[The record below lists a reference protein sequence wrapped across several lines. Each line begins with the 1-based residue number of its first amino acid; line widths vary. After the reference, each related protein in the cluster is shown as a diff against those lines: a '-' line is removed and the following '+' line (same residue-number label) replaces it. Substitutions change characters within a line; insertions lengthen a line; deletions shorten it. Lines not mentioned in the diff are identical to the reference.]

1 MATDNVSVVI
11 AYRDLGCPHRRRSF
25 AYVRDWY
32 ARFSWEVIVD
42 AGGGPFSRAAAS
54 NSAVRRA
61 TGRVIIQS
69 DPDSVVPDDQLLQ
82 GVELAAHADGLV
94 VPHDRYLYL
103 TRAATDVVF
112 TGGYI
117 RAYGPADCDVHGKDG
132 SGNVTVFSRTTWER
146 AGGFDERFGM
156 WGGDDAAF
164 SYAAAAYCRRLR
176 RVPGDMVHLW
186 HPRLPQSIPGN
197 PGYADQFAILAEY
210 RDAAAIGP
218 AAVRHLVETR

>member
-1 MATDNVSVVI
+1 MGTDISVVI

-25 AYVRDWY
+25 EYVRMWY
-32 ARFSWEVIVD
+32 DRFGWEVIVD
-42 AGGGPFSRAAAS
+42 PGGEEFSRAAAI

-61 TGRVIIQS
+61 TGRVIVQS
-69 DPDSVVPDDQLLQ
+69 DPDSVVPDDQLLH

-103 TRAATDVVF
+103 TEAATDAVF
-112 TGGYI
+112 AGGFI
-117 RAYGPADCDVHGKDG
+117 RAYGPADCDQHGMKG
-132 SGNVTVFSRTTWER
+132 SGNVTVFSRSTWEK

-156 WGGDDAAF
+156 WGGDDSAFAYCAAAF
-164 SYAAAAYCRRLR
+164 CRPLR

-186 HPRLPQSIPGN
+186 HPRLPQSVPGTL
-197 PGYADQFAILAEY
+197 GYAEQFAILAQY

-218 AAVRHLVETR
+218 AAVRELVRSR